1 MHSSEV
7 AVMKIGFIGL
17 GIMGK
22 PMAKNLL
29 KAGFSLIV
37 SNRSQAA
44 VDELS
49 ALGAE
54 TASSPRQVAEAADVI
69 ITMLPDSP
77 QVEEVV
83 LGANG
88 VAEGISA
95 GKIVVDMSSINPV
108 SSQKIASGLE
118 AKGTHLLDA
127 PVSGGEI
134 GAIEAKLAIM
144 VGGPASA
151 FEQVKPILE
160 AMGTSITR
168 VGEVGSGNTVKVI
181 NQMIVAMNIAALSEG
196 MALGRKA
203 GIEPELVF
211 EAIRGG
217 LAGSRVMELKT
228 ANIAKEEFKP
238 GFRIELHAKDLR
250 NAVAA
255 GQEVGANIPFTTQ
268 LLDIFEKLEE
278 MGFGKEDHSAL
289 YRYFSKSE

>member
-1 MHSSEV
+1 
-7 AVMKIGFIGL
+7 MKIGFIGL

-88 VAEGISA
+88 VAEGVSA

-108 SSQKIASGLE
+108 SSQKIASGLK
-118 AKGTHLLDA
+118 AKGAHLLDA

-203 GIEPELVF
+203 GIDPELVF

-268 LLDIFEKLEE
+268 LLDIFEKLDE

-289 YRYFSKSE
+289 YRYFAKSE

>member
-1 MHSSEV
+1 
-7 AVMKIGFIGL
+7 MKIGFIGL